1 MCRSRPSWRKTSI
14 VPLERERVFVD
25 TNIFVYAAT
34 RSHVQGGEGAALQAG
49 SQAVIQALA
58 DGHFIGVT
66 RLTVLQEILYLLTRW
81 ARQRDE
87 PGLYDTGRQIVR
99 SAVSLVEE
107 TLAPTVLEFSRAV
120 EGYRPGEDFND
131 LLIVETMRARGIT
144 TILTTD
150 RGFEELGVERLD
162 PRDWHWG
169 RAGKG

>member
-1 MCRSRPSWRKTSI
+1 MCRSRPSWRKRSI

-58 DGHFIGVT
+58 DGHLIGVT
-66 RLTVLQEILYLLTRW
+66 SLTVLQEILYLLTRW

-87 PGLYDTGRQIVR
+87 PGLHDTGQQIVR
-99 SAVSLVEE
+99 SAGSLAEE
-107 TLAPTVLEFSRAV
+107 KLAPTVLEFARAV